1 MTIAESLIIAA
12 RELRAGG
19 VAQPERESASL
30 LVFVLGRDRTF
41 LIAHNDYELTPS
53 ETTYYADVIERRK
66 RREPFQHIVGKQEFY
81 GLDFVVSP
89 DVLIPR
95 PETELLVETA
105 IETLAGTENARICE
119 IGTGSGC
126 IVVSILDKLRTAT
139 AVAVDISEAALT
151 IARSNAEINGVADRV
166 KFQLSDIFNALDQ
179 QKFDVIVSNPPYIP
193 AGDIAELQ
201 SEVRDFDPLTALT
214 DGFDGLSII
223 RRIIGDAP
231 RFLDK
236 NGSLLLEIG
245 FGQAAAV
252 DEMFI
257 RDMWCEPEFLN
268 DLQGIARVVRAAVK

>member
-1 MTIAESLIIAA
+1 MTIAESLLIAA
-12 RELRAGG
+12 RELRSAGI
-19 VAQPERESASL
+19 AQPEREAASL
-30 LVFVLGRDRTF
+30 LMFTLGRDRAF
-41 LIAHNDYELTPS
+41 LVAHNDYELTAS

-105 IETLAGTENARICE
+105 IESLAGTANARICE

-139 AVAVDISEAALT
+139 AVAVDISEAALA
-151 IARSNAEINGVADRV
+151 IAKLNATKNGVADRV
-166 KFQLSDIFNALDQ
+166 KFQLSDIFGALDR

-201 SEVRDFDPLTALT
+201 PEVRDFDPLTALT

-223 RRIIGDAP
+223 RRIVAEAP
-231 RFLDK
+231 HFLNK
-236 NGSLLLEIG
+236 NGMLLFEMG
-245 FGQAAAV
+245 FGQAAAI
-252 DEMFI
+252 DEMFS
-257 RDMWCEPEFLN
+257 RDLWCEPEFLD
-268 DLQGIARVVRAAVK
+268 DLQGIARVVRSAVK

>member
-19 VAQPERESASL
+19 VAQPEREAASL

-41 LIAHNDYELTPS
+41 LIAHNDHELTPS

-105 IETLAGTENARICE
+105 IETLAGTENAQICE

-151 IARSNAEINGVADRV
+151 IAISNAKINGVADRV
-166 KFQLSDIFNALDQ
+166 KFQLSDVFNALDQ

-223 RRIIGDAP
+223 RRIVAEAP
-231 RFLDK
+231 RSLNK